1 MVSTTIYK
9 LTVGDE
15 EIDVLR
21 KRIKHIYLAV
31 HPFDGRL
38 KISAPLRVDDTTLSL
53 FVLSRRDW
61 IRKQRANLLASQSQ
75 RLLPDLQ
82 YVSGEN
88 HWYQGQLYKLN
99 IIHRPSLNHI
109 DVTDSMSMDVYI
121 NEHADKEQRRKVLTE
136 WYRGQ
141 LKQMIPPL
149 IEKWQPVIGVEVN
162 DWGVKKMKTRWG
174 TCNISAQRI
183 WLNLELI
190 KKPTSFLEYVV
201 VHEMV
206 HLLERYH
213 NARFKAYMDRFI
225 PNWREIKSALNT
237 F

>member
-1 MVSTTIYK
+1 MASMPVYK

-15 EIDVLR
+15 EIDVFR
-21 KRIKHIYLAV
+21 KRIKHIHLVIY
-31 HPFDGRL
+31 PPDGRL
-38 KISAPLRVDDTTLSL
+38 RISAPLRVDDATLSV
-53 FVLSRRDW
+53 FVLSKTNW
-61 IRKQRANLLASQSQ
+61 IRKQRANLLTSQSQ
-75 RLLPDLQ
+75 RIQPELQ

-88 HWYQGQLYKLN
+88 HFYRGQSYLLN
-99 IIHRPSLNHI
+99 IIHQKSRCQVDLG
-109 DVTDSMSMDVYI
+109 DSRNIDVYI
-121 NEHADKEQRRKVLTE
+121 NEHANKDQRRKVLTE
-136 WYRGQ
+136 WYRDQ
-141 LKQMIPPL
+141 LKQLIPPL
-149 IEKWQPVIGVEVN
+149 IEKWQPVIDVEVKE
-162 DWGVKKMKTRWG
+162 WGVKKMKTRWG

-190 KKPTSFLEYVV
+190 KKPTSCLEYVV